1 MYRHRPIA
9 AVLLSAA
16 TLGLG
21 IGVGIVWAAP
31 ASPQERVDAA
41 YKAMGLTDAITTLV
55 LKGRMQAWDPGESQS
70 VSDPYKPDWGVS
82 TFTES
87 WDRARGLYRL
97 DWMRPRANGG
107 MRNYT
112 EIFSNEVGNTMGGYV
127 TGIDV
132 NGAEPARAVGPAN
145 SPLHTISGVRLTA
158 ELREFGTQQ
167 DRR

>member
-1 MYRHRPIA
+1 MYRHQPLA
-9 AVLLSAA
+9 AVLLSTAMVC
-16 TLGLG
+16 LGT
-21 IGVGIVWAAP
+21 GVVGTVWAAP

-41 YKAMGLTDAITTLV
+41 YKAMGLTDAITALV
-55 LKGRMQAWDPGESQS
+55 IKGNMHAWDPGESQS

-87 WDRARGLYRL
+87 WDRADGRYRF

-112 EIFSNEVGNTMGGYV
+112 EIFSNEGGKLGGYV

-145 SPLHTISGVRLTA
+145 NP
-158 ELREFGTQQ
+158 
-167 DRR
+167 